1 MYGPPRPAGL
11 RAQPKALAPQPASA
25 KEPASLPALQS
36 APAAAPAPKA
46 ASAQAPVVNNTAT
59 FQFTINGMPAAD
71 FANGVMNVVKAHQN
85 DLQNMISNI
94 VNDQVRKM
102 YAAAGS

>member
-1 MYGPPRPAGL
+1 
-11 RAQPKALAPQPASA
+11 
-25 KEPASLPALQS
+25 
-36 APAAAPAPKA
+36 
-46 ASAQAPVVNNTAT
+46 
-59 FQFTINGMPAAD
+59 
-71 FANGVMNVVKAHQN
+71 VKAHQN

>member
-1 MYGPPRPAGL
+1 M
-11 RAQPKALAPQPASA
+11 
-25 KEPASLPALQS
+25 
-36 APAAAPAPKA
+36 
-46 ASAQAPVVNNTAT
+46 NNTAT

-85 DLQNMISNI
+85 DFQNMISNM

-102 YAAAGS
+102 YAAAGN